1 MMSGE
6 MYNVKIHIA
15 YFIIIITVHWAR
27 PLKIYFC
34 KMLTD
39 QEKLFID
46 YWDKNRDK
54 QKRWFYQLAI
64 GLPLG
69 LVFALPILL
78 SVLFH
83 DWYKQMVYISGSQIT
98 VILIGVLGIAV
109 FFSLF
114 RMKFKW
120 EQNEQLYKELKYK
133 ERQS

>member
-1 MMSGE
+1 
-6 MYNVKIHIA
+6 
-15 YFIIIITVHWAR
+15 
-27 PLKIYFC
+27 
-34 KMLTD
+34 MLTD

-54 QKRWFYQLAI
+54 EKRWFYQLAI

-78 SVLFH
+78 SVIFH

-133 ERQS
+133 EKQP